1 MTAMVK
7 LFIMTVIG
15 MMSLLCSTGSVFG
28 QDWGQFASKDGMYY
42 FPAMEDTLFVYKGT
56 EIHADAKYVKPGEP
70 MVWINDEE
78 ELETNGFNL
87 LIRAVGSDIVFQPDM
102 SMWFVVEEGDSFEF
116 DWGFEQT
123 SLIVPKGTVLQV
135 VPPTSENRELFK
147 KTMAPWESG
156 EDEDFDE

>member
-1 MTAMVK
+1 
-7 LFIMTVIG
+7 
-15 MMSLLCSTGSVFG
+15 
-28 QDWGQFASKDGMYY
+28 
-42 FPAMEDTLFVYKGT
+42 
-56 EIHADAKYVKPGEP
+56 